1 MMPGTQ
7 RPDGSWRKPR
17 RVKEGYTPQDEV
29 PLYESKGKAIAKARD
44 GNFIPGLHSSDSPG
58 SNGSYMP
65 NITNFKIDTFVI
77 PPPVVTI
84 PGLNTNP
91 APLPPTSKSKKKKK
105 GSAGP
110 KSSQANS
117 SNSTMS
123 ALSAQLERS
132 SLSSPACQQDPIGTP
147 ARGAPQQPTATDP
160 SRKLRNLRKKLRDI
174 EALEAKLASG
184 EIS

>member
-1 MMPGTQ
+1 MG
-7 RPDGSWRKPR
+7 
-17 RVKEGYTPQDEV
+17 
-29 PLYESKGKAIAKARD
+29 
-44 GNFIPGLHSSDSPG
+44 
-58 SNGSYMP
+58 
-65 NITNFKIDTFVI
+65 
-77 PPPVVTI
+77 
-84 PGLNTNP
+84 
-91 APLPPTSKSKKKKK
+91 KKK

-117 SNSTMS
+117 SNNNNNSSMS

-184 EIS
+184 EISAPEPEQLEKVSRKADVMAEIAALEKMVA